1 MGAGPAGLACAA
13 GLHRSGYRYVV
24 IEKGCI
30 VDAIQRFPIQM
41 VFFTTPERLEI
52 AGYPV
57 VCQGAKT
64 TRTEALMYYRRVV
77 QTLGLSV
84 RQYERA
90 VGFTGSDGHFEIE
103 TVRQPSGERR
113 VTTTRKLVLA
123 LGNYDNPNLLNIPGE
138 DLPKVSHYFT
148 EAHLHCERDVVVIGS
163 GNSGAEAALELY
175 RAGARVTLVHRGAKP
190 SRTLKYWV
198 GPDLGNR
205 IDRGEIPAR
214 FLTEVTEIDASS
226 VHLRHVETGET
237 HRLPNDYVFALTG
250 YHADFDLMRRLGIS
264 VDERTLKPAVDP
276 ETFESNIP
284 GLYLAGVMIAG
295 IEANKVFIE
304 NGRFHGEKIV
314 AALREVAPPGRETAV
329 SQREP

>member
-1 MGAGPAGLACAA
+1 M
-13 GLHRSGYRYVV
+13 

-30 VDAIQRFPIQM
+30 VDAIQRFPSQM
-41 VFFTTPERLEI
+41 VFFTTPELLEI

-57 VCQGAKT
+57 VCQGAKP
-64 TRTEALMYYRRVV
+64 TRAEALMYYRRVV
-77 QTLGLSV
+77 QALGLNV

-103 TVRQPSGERR
+103 TLAQPSGERR

-123 LGNYDNPNLLNIPGE
+123 LGNYDNPNLLGIPGE
-138 DLPKVSHYFT
+138 NLPKVSHYFT
-148 EAHLHCERDVVVIGS
+148 EAHPHCDRDVVVIGA
-163 GNSGAEAALELY
+163 GNSGAEAALDLY

-205 IDRGEIPAR
+205 IERGEIAAR
-214 FLTEVTEIDASS
+214 FLTEVTAIDATS
-226 VHLRHVETGET
+226 VRLRQVETGKT
-237 HRLPNDYVFALTG
+237 DRLPNDQVFALTG
-250 YHADFDLMRRLGIS
+250 YHADFDLMRRLGIGL
-264 VDERTLKPAVDP
+264 DEQTLKPTVHP

-295 IEANKVFIE
+295 VEANKVFIE

-314 AALREVAPPGRETAV
+314 AALREVAPPGRGVGAAG
-329 SQREP
+329 R